1 MNEFVARLERLLD
14 GVTTLALWIS
24 GTCLV
29 AMTAAV
35 AWQVFGRFV
44 LNASPSWTE
53 PLSLMLMLY
62 FILLAAAV
70 GVRERFHLGLDLLR
84 HVAPAQVN
92 HWLDLVSFAIVGAF
106 GIAMVWYGSEL
117 MLGTWSAPIPVLG
130 VPEGLNHLPMVLS
143 GALIVLFSLEHLL
156 VLAGF
161 GSEAEL
167 ETHIHHPD
175 LAETKE

>member
-1 MNEFVARLERLLD
+1 MNAFVARLERLLD
-14 GVTTLALWIS
+14 ILSTLALWTS

-29 AMTAAV
+29 AMTAAIT
-35 AWQVFGRFV
+35 WQVFGRFV

-84 HVAPAQVN
+84 HVAPARVN
-92 HWLDLVSFAIVGAF
+92 HWLDVASFAIVGAF

-117 MLGTWSAPIPVLG
+117 MLGTWAALIPVLG

-143 GALIVLFSLEHLL
+143 GVLIVLFSVEHLL

-167 ETHIHHPD
+167 ETHLHHLD
-175 LAETKE
+175 LTEIAE